1 MSLKDKIAAQR
12 KSIADNKAAFERSYR
27 FKVGKTVCRLL
38 PGADDADTFSKPYGA
53 HYIKD
58 PRDPSGKTIIAV
70 VGDAEICYGKIDP
83 VRQAISEFI
92 SACNERGD
100 ETAAKYAKD
109 WLAKPSN
116 IVNLEIISGVDTENN
131 GKVVPWEASSN
142 QYDGVLSV
150 MESVM
155 DADPTFS
162 MTNGLVFQVERVGTG
177 MSDTKYTFSYFPGTA
192 NVAAPSANV
201 LSQRVPLDSYVS
213 GKFGMNVTKALNH
226 LSSLLGRDVTAA
238 AITAAGAPAQIE
250 GPAAVETVAA
260 APIEDA
266 VFEPETTALDG
277 MDEIPPFDVTP
288 QDDPVAVAMA
298 ALAAAQAAAAAAK
311 TAAAVTPVVAAA
323 VVTAAPV
330 AADAFENILADLE
343 GI

>member
-12 KSIADNKAAFERSYR
+12 KALADNKAAFERSYR

-38 PGADDADTFSKPYGA
+38 PGVDDADTFSKPYGA

-58 PRDPSGKTIIAV
+58 PRDPAGKTIIAV

-100 ETAAKYAKD
+100 ETAAKYAKE

-192 NVAAPSANV
+192 TIAAPTSNV
-201 LSQRVPLDSYVS
+201 LSQRIPLDSYVS

-226 LSSLLGRDVTAA
+226 LSSLLGRDVTAN
-238 AITAAGAPAQIE
+238 AIASATAPAQI
-250 GPAAVETVAA
+250 A
-260 APIEDA
+260 APLEVAEVEDA
-266 VFEPETTALDG
+266 VFEPVSALDE

-288 QDDPVAVAMA
+288 AADPVAAAMA
-298 ALAAAQAAAAAAK
+298 ALAAAQADAAAK
-311 TAAAVTPVVAAA
+311 AAAPVVAAA
-323 VVTAAPV
+323 IVTAAPV

-343 GI
+343 NI

>member
-38 PGADDADTFSKPYGA
+38 PGVDDMDVFSKPYGA

-58 PRDPSGKTIIAV
+58 PRDPAGKTIIAV

-83 VRQAISEFI
+83 VRQAIGEFI
-92 SACNERGD
+92 SVCNERGD
-100 ETAAKYAKD
+100 DTASKYAKD

-155 DADPTFS
+155 NVDPAFS
-162 MTNGLVFQVERVGTG
+162 MEHGLVFEVERVGTG
-177 MSDTKYTFSYFPGTA
+177 ISDTKYSFGYFPGTA
-192 NVAAPSANV
+192 TIAPPSANV
-201 LSQRVPLDSYVS
+201 LAQRVPLDSYVA
-213 GKFGMNVTKALNH
+213 GKFGMQVTKALNH
-226 LSSLLGRDVTAA
+226 LSSLLGRDVTANAIA
-238 AITAAGAPAQIE
+238 AAAAPAQLSA
-250 GPAAVETVAA
+250 PVEVV
-260 APIEDA
+260 DA
-266 VFEPETTALDG
+266 VFEETVSALDEI
-277 MDEIPPFDVTP
+277 DQIPPFDTAPQVTTP
-288 QDDPVAVAMA
+288 DPVAAAMA
-298 ALAAAQAAAAAAK
+298 ALAAAQAAAA
-311 TAAAVTPVVAAA
+311 TQAAAPVVAAA
-323 VVTAAPV
+323 IVTTTPV

-343 GI
+343 TI